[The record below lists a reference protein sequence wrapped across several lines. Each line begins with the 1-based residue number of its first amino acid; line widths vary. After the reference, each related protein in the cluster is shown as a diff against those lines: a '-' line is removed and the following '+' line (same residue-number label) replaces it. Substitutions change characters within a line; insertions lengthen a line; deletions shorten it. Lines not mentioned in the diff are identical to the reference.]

1 MKAYAFPVEP
11 DDIYE
16 VLVELRKI
24 GAKWGIDRDPV
35 EYFESHI
42 VSDQILGEGIAL
54 YIKEEK
60 DIKSGNTYYG
70 IEYSRKSY
78 IYDGFVRDYGS
89 RAREYAI
96 VDSFYSIQEFQTTDY
111 PELVDNEINFFDI

>member
-16 VLVELRKI
+16 VLIELEKI
-24 GAKWGIDRDPV
+24 GAKWGVRYNTV

-42 VSDQILGEGIAL
+42 VSDLILKEGIAL

-70 IEYSRKSY
+70 IQYSRKSY
-78 IYDGFVRDYGS
+78 LYDGFVRDCGS
-89 RAREYAI
+89 RAREYTI
-96 VDSFYSIQEFQTTDY
+96 VDSFYSIQEFQTIDY